1 MLSIRGLWKQFG
13 DQLVLRGID
22 LDMPSGKTTAIIGRS
37 GCGKT
42 VLLKHCIGL
51 LKPDR
56 GSIYVDEQEISRL
69 RKKELNVARRRF
81 GMLFQSAA
89 LFDSLNVFDNVAFPL
104 REKTTLREEEIRR
117 RTRERLRQ
125 VDLEEMAHKYP
136 AELSGGMK
144 KRVGLARAL
153 VMDPAIILFDE
164 PTTGLDPLMEH
175 AIHRLIRD
183 TQRQFG
189 FTAVVVSHSI
199 PQIFD
204 IAHQVALMYD
214 GQIVAQGTPEE
225 LRASAHPVVQQFLG
239 ATIEGPLVLD
249 N

>member
-1 MLSIRGLWKQFG
+1 MLRIRGLWKQFG

-22 LDMPSGKTTAIIGRS
+22 LDMPRGQTTAIIGRS

-51 LKPDR
+51 LKPDQ
-56 GSIYVDEQEISRL
+56 GAIYVDGQEISRL
-69 RKKELNVARRRF
+69 RKKELNVVRRSF

-89 LFDSLNVFDNVAFPL
+89 LFDSLTVFDNVAFPL
-104 REKTTLREEEIRR
+104 REKTTLRAEEIRR

-204 IAHQVALMYD
+204 IAHQVALMYN
-214 GQIVAQGTPEE
+214 GQIVVQGTPEE

-239 ATIEGPLVLD
+239 ASIEGPLVLD